1 MLPEAKWP
9 TEDLGIVREG
19 LRRAQMFG
27 DKCYQVPEPVI
38 ARPPSPKPEPEL
50 ERVPVPITLRPRNC
64 GNWRRLT
71 DDGVQERI
79 KAILRAT
86 ATAFEVGVGEMMDP
100 SRTRRLAHPRFAAMI
115 LMRKLARLSLPSIGR
130 VLHRDHTTCL
140 AGIKKANTL
149 RHTDADFRRRSIAI
163 AQALRGQAGT
173 SK

>member
-19 LRRAQMFG
+19 LRRVEMFG
-27 DKCYQVPEPVI
+27 GKCYQTPEPVI
-38 ARPPSPKPEPEL
+38 ARPPKPKPAKLEPVL
-50 ERVPVPITLRPRNC
+50 VPITLRPRNS

-100 SRTRRLAHPRFAAMI
+100 SRTRRLAYPRFAAMV
-115 LMRKLARLSLPSIGR
+115 LMRKLTRLSLPSIGR

-140 AGIKKANTL
+140 AGIRKAIKLRNT
-149 RHTDADFRRRSIAI
+149 DVVFRRRSIAI
-163 AQALRGQAGT
+163 VTALRVQPGT
-173 SK
+173 RQ